1 MVLKCDNCNQTILP
15 TDTVCWHCGRELNPG
30 QAVAADV
37 PDESKMM
44 PEHDTMISITAVSIF
59 TLITLITILLFVIIT
74 TLLASYTPG

>member
-1 MVLKCDNCNQTILP
+1 M
-15 TDTVCWHCGRELNPG
+15 NPG